1 MQYLDHIFYL
11 LLISGIFSLIYQR
24 IHDKKRLSDIIR
36 GLNEAHQIDLQRAR
50 EDAIKRSK
58 ANIRGTVSEELVP
71 MFEGFPYNTGDLK
84 LYGKPIDYI
93 VFDGM
98 SEFRDENKEKEITI
112 VFADL
117 KTGKAVK
124 TPVQK
129 AIQNAIESGRIRFE
143 EWRIDE
149 NNKLKIK

>member
-1 MQYLDHIFYL
+1 MWVNIL
-11 LLISGIFSLIYQR
+11 LYCLGTVAIVSSAFLIA
-24 IHDKKRLSDIIR
+24 IHKLNTFHAKK
-36 GLNEAHQIDLQRAR
+36 LQKAR
-50 EDAIKRSK
+50 QDAIKRSK
-58 ANIRGTVSEELVP
+58 ANIRGIVSEELVP
-71 MFEGFPYNTGDLK
+71 MFEGFPYSTGDLK

-129 AIQNAIESGRIRFE
+129 AIQKAIEEGRIRFE